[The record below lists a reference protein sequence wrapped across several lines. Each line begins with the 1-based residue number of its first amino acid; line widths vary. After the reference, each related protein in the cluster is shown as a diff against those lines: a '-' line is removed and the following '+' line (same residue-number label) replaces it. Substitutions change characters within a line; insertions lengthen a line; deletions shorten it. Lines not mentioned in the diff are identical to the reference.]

1 VGKETVQGAEE
12 YWTEMRMES
21 GGPKRMI
28 MKTLMVT
35 SGPKPEV
42 KRMIMQMEG
51 QPPMEMPMEGM
62 MGGMMSQARE
72 STPVDTGLGEKV
84 GTADLWISSKVTP
97 YGAVKAIAPLET
109 KELTKLLTDETT
121 QIKGE
126 PRKFEMPRF

>member
-1 VGKETVQGAEE
+1 
-12 YWTEMRMES
+12 MES

-42 KRMIMQMEG
+42 KRMIMQMES
-51 QPPMEMPMEGM
+51 QPPMETPMEGM

-109 KELTKLLTDETT
+109 KELTKLLTNETT